1 MVKFLMYKTYRQMF
15 VDLVG
20 NVNPMI
26 VVFGMCV
33 LFSILTFI
41 IPGGEFGR
49 KLIEIMGVPRE
60 VVVPGSFHPV
70 PSVPQGF
77 FETWTLF
84 MRGALDGAERS
95 FLILLA
101 AGAITAI
108 IATNAI
114 SAGLHL
120 LIARTQRLGLFFIPI
135 TVFAFGLCGATF
147 GMYEEAVPF
156 ILVLAPL
163 MLSLGFDSMVA
174 VLILYWSVPIGFA
187 AGITNP
193 YNVLIGQ
200 ALSGLPAY
208 SGTWFRVIS
217 FVVFMSAVSLAI
229 MHYAYAVKKDPR
241 KSLSYDE
248 DKRKHHEQDKHGKND
263 ADYKLTGRRAA
274 ALAMLAAGFG
284 ILLFG
289 LIRHNWGFREIASVY
304 FWMGIVIPL
313 VGGLSATEMI
323 EKNIEG
329 MRGVMIAVVMMSA
342 ACAMG
347 FILKDG
353 KILDT
358 ILNFF
363 AGYLSG
369 APHVIIAF
377 IMFGISALSAAVIS
391 SATGTA
397 VVVMPILAPLADV
410 LGFSKQIVVLAF
422 QYATG
427 AFNFWMPW
435 DGIAFTVCTMAGV
448 GFFKYI
454 RHTVKFAMFVYF
466 PVALVM
472 LAVAVAI
479 NYR

>member
-1 MVKFLMYKTYRQMF
+1 MNKTYRQIF

-20 NVNPMI
+20 NINPMI

-33 LFSILTFI
+33 LFSLLTFI
-41 IPGGEFGR
+41 IPGGEFER
-49 KLIEIMGVPRE
+49 RHIEVMGVQRE
-60 VVVPGSFHPV
+60 VVVPGSFRPV
-70 PSVPQGF
+70 PSVPQGPAR
-77 FETWTLF
+77 TWTLF

-95 FLILLA
+95 FLIMLA

-108 IATNAI
+108 ISTNAI
-114 SAGLHL
+114 SAGLSL
-120 LIARTQRLGLFFIPI
+120 LISGSRGLGLFFIPVM
-135 TVFAFGLCGATF
+135 VFAFGLCGATI
-147 GMYEEAVPF
+147 GMYEETVPF
-156 ILVLAPL
+156 ILVLTPL
-163 MLSLGFDSMVA
+163 MLSLGFDSMVS

-208 SGTWFRVIS
+208 SGSWFRVIS
-217 FVVFMSAVSLAI
+217 FVVFMSAVSIAI
-229 MHYAYAVKKDPR
+229 MFYANAVRKDPR
-241 KSLSYDE
+241 RSLSYDE
-248 DKRKHHEQDKHGKND
+248 DQRKRREQEKLEKTAEGH
-263 ADYKLTGRRAA
+263 KLTARRAA
-274 ALAMLAAGFG
+274 ALVLLAAGFA

-289 LIRHNWGFREIASVY
+289 MIKRGWGFTEIASVY
-304 FWMGIVIPL
+304 FWMGIAVPL
-313 VGGLSATEMI
+313 AGGLSVTEMI

-329 MRGVMIAVVMMSA
+329 MRSVMIAVVMMSA

-369 APHVIIAF
+369 APKVIVAY
-377 IMFGISALSAAVIS
+377 IMFGISAFSAAVIS

-454 RHTVKFAMFVYF
+454 RHTVKFALFVYF
-466 PVALVM
+466 PLALAM
-472 LAVAVAI
+472 LALAVAV